1 MEQIKVTIGK
11 AGKTNIEAIGFQG
24 EGCTLAT
31 QGLRNA
37 LSKAEGDVDFKEEYF
52 EKEKVAIELIQE

>member
-11 AGKTNIEAIGFQG
+11 AGKVNIEALGFTG

-37 LSKAEGDVDFKEEYF
+37 LNKAEGDIELKEEYY
-52 EKEKVAIELIQE
+52 EAEKVAIQLEN